1 MHQYQHAASTHHA
14 RRPHGA
20 RVALMARAS
29 P

>member
-20 RVALMARAS
+20 LSS
-29 P
+29 PE